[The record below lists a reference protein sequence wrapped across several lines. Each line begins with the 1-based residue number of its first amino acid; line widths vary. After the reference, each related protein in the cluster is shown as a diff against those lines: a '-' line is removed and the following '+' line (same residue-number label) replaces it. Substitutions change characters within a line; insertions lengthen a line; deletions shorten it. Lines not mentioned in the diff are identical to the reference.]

1 MHDDKS
7 AVNAGALTAVHAQAP
22 RLQAGGV
29 GYAAWAPH
37 MDVFLQRGG
46 AEGIH
51 RKEMLETTYVQLSK
65 SVESWADEALA
76 AAIAHISVP
85 VSSSSSSSSAT
96 TDTKTVTP
104 AATHKIDDET
114 KAQRRIITTTVE
126 RSRKVYGTIY
136 SALPEELRVQA
147 AHITPGWAYGLWH
160 WLEVKYQST
169 EEDSVGE
176 LLQQWTTLRQEDG
189 ESFDAYRARVN
200 KLRELLKN
208 AKEAPSARMYAYMML
223 DRLQPRYKQ
232 AVLALKAGGQ
242 LKDASVISWDTVTA
256 FINAHERSE
265 SRLDG
270 ELDGVHGHAMA
281 ASSMGRTPAAG
292 PTMIQRPAQALRPG
306 NRDAGAGGPRTLADV
321 QCFTCKEFGH
331 FRSECPKRVPSGQ
344 DKSGPRK
351 KPSFGQRRAAEQAK
365 AAQAPGGR
373 YDVMSDDSDDHAG
386 IGPRPSTYAAI
397 VIRGLGHLAAATRDR
412 TVTFEKPKTKVVVPV
427 TNTPGRAAST
437 PAKVSAPQVVATI
450 PKSVLKRAPTIRK
463 KVADVGA
470 AAAEPCNVKALS
482 NEAFGIDTMA
492 SLHATGNKNMF
503 VGPLKKCDPIY
514 VKMANHTVIAVTQ
527 YGMVNIKVRA
537 ASGKTVKIPIAK
549 VHFHE
554 QFSTNLL
561 SWGLLYEEGW
571 QMHSVKPETYVLT
584 PGGNKICLR
593 TGGRVSVL
601 DSEVE
606 VGSEQVYALGDM
618 MSPNVEE
625 LVKLHERLGHLTFK
639 RMVHLIKGGATL
651 DVTKVHAT
659 DHELREAKQRIA
671 GCKACIQGKG
681 MRTPFGHRGLD
692 TGKAR
697 GETLHM
703 DTYQVQRVQGNRK
716 WLEYG
721 LTVTDPFTQ
730 WRWFCALQS
739 KDQVAKEVVA
749 IVRHAQTQLDC
760 KVKRLYADGG
770 TEFINK
776 TLRDWC
782 RDHGIALHYTPA
794 RTQQLNGIAE
804 NAVRSN
810 KDAVRTQLIH
820 GNVPLQFWV
829 NAACHTTFVWNR
841 AHVSPKTGTT
851 PYEAMYGKKP
861 SARHWG
867 IFGVD
872 AEMRVPKDQR
882 DAFGAATE
890 PCIYLGHHNVQN
902 CAMVYV
908 VRTRKVVASRDVK
921 YGSTFTHC
929 EALRRG
935 LDVLAP
941 DSDQPEPAAIPV
953 AGPAVVPAE
962 QRYDVEAVIDQ
973 RTRRDGTKEYL
984 VRWTGYDGEDTWQP
998 ADQMKQDAPEAVREF
1013 LESRSEDLDDNS
1025 QPSESDSGSVAD
1037 SESEDHDSESSQS
1050 DDEAPA
1056 VAEVPPV
1063 RRSGRNH
1070 LSSRAL
1076 DRPQVRMA
1084 MCAISDIS
1092 DWALPDAT
1100 TAIACAVSQGVSIL
1114 EKKTPSTYREAMAS
1128 PEGHLWKGGMDK
1140 EIGSCEAKEV
1150 WEEVDRKDLPK
1161 GANILPVK
1169 WVYRIKTDGNGSL
1182 TEYKARVTPKGY
1194 RQKEGRDY
1202 FEVFA
1207 RTGMYKTLRF
1217 GLSLAA
1223 RFDYELNQL
1232 DIPTAFLNADVEEEV
1247 YMEVPEG
1254 YREGRE
1260 GKVLRLKKAMYGLKQ
1275 APRNWNLLIDG
1286 FITKEMDFKAS
1297 VSDPC
1302 LYFRRSRSGR
1312 LMLLFLFV
1320 DDFQCGYHREDQ
1332 EEWNQ
1337 LKSKLVERFK
1347 AKDMGESNWIL
1358 GMRITRDR
1366 KAGTITLDQEL
1377 YVTKALEKYGFA
1389 QCRTAPTPEVVGA
1402 AHQEPKEKQ
1411 AELADKQRYMEI
1423 VGTLMYAAISTRPD
1437 IAHAVYYLA
1446 AHMLEPLK
1454 LHMDAAERVLRY
1466 LAGTP
1471 DLGLVFG
1478 SRNQGFG
1485 DSRGHTQINV
1495 DVCAYADADWA
1506 NDKSDRRS
1514 ITGWV
1519 SKVNGDPISWS
1530 SKKQRTVALSTCE
1543 AELYAS
1549 AAAIQEVL
1557 WVRGLVKELGLRT
1570 DLGSV
1575 VHGDNQSS
1583 IAVIK
1588 NGVKGERT
1596 KHVDVKYHFVTE
1608 TVDRGDVQL
1617 KWVASSA
1624 QHADI
1629 FTKALPVPVFEQL
1642 RDQLM
1647 SC

>member
-1 MHDDKS
+1 MHDDKG
-7 AVNAGALTAVHAQAP
+7 AGGASALTAGHTQAP
-22 RLQAGGV
+22 RLQAGGI

-51 RKEMLETTYVQLSK
+51 RTEMSETTFKQLS
-65 SVESWADEALA
+65 ESIARWEAEALA
-76 AAIAHISVP
+76 AAIAHTLKAIGNGAASG
-85 VSSSSSSSSAT
+85 S
-96 TDTKTVTP
+96 TDTTATSTAP
-104 AATHKIDDET
+104 AATHSKLDDDT
-114 KAQRRIITTTVE
+114 KAQRRIIVNTIE
-126 RSRKVYGTIY
+126 RSKKVYGTIY

-147 AHITPGWAYGLWH
+147 AHIESGWAYGLWR

-176 LLQQWTTLRQEDG
+176 LLQQWVTLRQEDG

-208 AKEAPSARMYAYMML
+208 AKEAPSERMYTYMML
-223 DRLQPRYKQ
+223 DCLQPRYKQ

-242 LKDASVISWDTVTA
+242 LKNASAISWDTVTA

-270 ELDGVHGHAMA
+270 ALDSVHGQTMA
-281 ASSMGRTPAAG
+281 ASSVGRTPAVG
-292 PTMIQRPAQALRPG
+292 SQRPPTTRQG
-306 NRDAGAGGPRTLADV
+306 TQGSSSGGPRTLADV
-321 QCFTCKEFGH
+321 QCFHCKEFGH
-331 FRSECPKRVPSGQ
+331 LKHECPKRTQGAG
-344 DKSGPRK
+344 DKPGPR

-365 AAQAPGGR
+365 AAAQVPSSGHYGTLSDSENEGR
-373 YDVMSDDSDDHAG
+373 
-386 IGPRPSTYAAI
+386 TYAAI
-397 VIRGLGHLAAATRDR
+397 VISGLEFQQVAAATRMVSFGPKIPSA
-412 TVTFEKPKTKVVVPV
+412 TPTAPASSAVPLKPALKVTPKPVVKVKTAV
-427 TNTPGRAAST
+427 A
-437 PAKVSAPQVVATI
+437 QVKAI
-450 PKSVLKRAPTIRK
+450 PKPTYSE
-463 KVADVGA
+463 VT
-470 AAAEPCNVKALS
+470 AESCDVKALS
-482 NEAFGIDTMA
+482 KESFGIDTMA
-492 SLHATGNKNMF
+492 SLHATGNKGMF
-503 VGPLKKCDPIY
+503 FGPLKRCTPVY
-514 VKMANHTVIAVTQ
+514 VKMANHNVIAVTQ
-527 YGMVNIKVRA
+527 YGTVTLMVSDT
-537 ASGKTVKIPIAK
+537 SGKTVKILISK
-549 VHFHE
+549 VHYHE

-561 SWGLLYEEGW
+561 SWGLLYESGW

-584 PGGNKICLR
+584 PGGNKIALR
-593 TGGRVSVL
+593 TAGRVSVL
-601 DSEVE
+601 DSMVTD
-606 VGSEQVYALGDM
+606 GLQRVYALGE
-618 MSPNVEE
+618 MSGSSVDE

-651 DVTKVHAT
+651 DVTKVNAT
-659 DHELREAKQRIA
+659 DHELREAQQRIA

-692 TGKAR
+692 VGTCK

-703 DTYQVQRVQGNRK
+703 DTYQVQRVQGDRK
-716 WLEYG
+716 YLEYG

-739 KDQVAKEVVA
+739 KDQTAKEVVA
-749 IVRHAQTQLDC
+749 IVRHAQTQLGC

-782 RDHGIALHYTPA
+782 TSQGIALHHTPA

-810 KDAVRTQLIH
+810 KDAVRTQLLH

-829 NAACHTTFVWNR
+829 QAAQHTTFVWNR
-841 AHVSPKTGTT
+841 AHVSEKTGVT

-867 IFGVD
+867 VFGVD
-872 AEMRVPKDQR
+872 AEMHVPKEQR
-882 DAFGAATE
+882 EVFGSVTE

-908 VRTRKVVASRDVK
+908 IRTRKIVASRDVK
-921 YGSTFTHC
+921 YGSTFAHC
-929 EALRRG
+929 VALRQG
-935 LDVLAP
+935 LDVLVP
-941 DSDQPEPAAIPV
+941 DSEQEPTSVTADATPAA
-953 AGPAVVPAE
+953 AEVPADPE
-962 QRYDVEAVIDQ
+962 EEKYDVDSIIDK
-973 RTRRDGTKEYL
+973 RTRRDGTEEYL
-984 VRWTGYDGEDTWQP
+984 VRWTGYDGEDTWQR
-998 ADQMKQDAPEAVREF
+998 ADQMEQDAPEAVREF
-1013 LESRSEDLDDNS
+1013 LEVRNAAISAGSGDLPAQSDVESEVES
-1025 QPSESDSGSVAD
+1025 SSESDDDDDDG
-1037 SESEDHDSESSQS
+1037 DHVEQPS
-1050 DDEAPA
+1050 AA
-1056 VAEVPPV
+1056 AVPPAEV

-1076 DRPQVRMA
+1076 DRTRIDPQAHMA
-1084 MCAISDIS
+1084 MCAISDVAWMNGAA
-1092 DWALPDAT
+1092 DE
-1100 TAIACAVSQGVSIL
+1100 IACAVVQGVSIL
-1114 EKKTPSTYREAMAS
+1114 EKKTPATYREAMAS
-1128 PEGHLWKGGMDK
+1128 PEAHLWKGGMDK
-1140 EIGSCEAKEV
+1140 EMASCDAKEV
-1150 WEEVDRKDLPK
+1150 WEEIDRKDLPK
-1161 GANILPVK
+1161 GANILPCK
-1169 WVYRIKTDGNGSL
+1169 WVYKIKTDGNGAL
-1182 TEYKARVTPKGY
+1182 TEYKARVTPKGF

-1223 RFDYELNQL
+1223 RFDYEIDQL
-1232 DIPTAFLNADVEEEV
+1232 DIPTAFLNANVDEEV
-1247 YMEVPEG
+1247 FMEVPDG
-1254 YREGRE
+1254 YRQGRE
-1260 GKVLRLKKAMYGLKQ
+1260 TKVLQLKKALYGLKQ

-1286 FITKEMDFKAS
+1286 FIRKEMDFKAT

-1312 LMLLFLFV
+1312 LMMLFLFV
-1320 DDFQCGYHREDQ
+1320 DDFKVQYHREDK

-1337 LKSKLVERFK
+1337 LKSRLVERFK
-1347 AKDMGESNWIL
+1347 AKDMGEAKYIL

-1402 AHQEPKEKQ
+1402 AHQEPTEKQ
-1411 AELADKQRYMEI
+1411 AELADRQRYMEI

-1446 AHMLEPLK
+1446 AHMQEPRK
-1454 LHMDAAERVLRY
+1454 IHMDAVERVLRY
-1466 LAGTP
+1466 LAGCP
-1471 DLGLVFG
+1471 GLGLVFG
-1478 SRNQGFG
+1478 SRNQGFA

-1519 SKVNGDPISWS
+1519 AKVNDDPISWG
-1530 SKKQRTVALSTCE
+1530 SKKQRVVAQSTCE
-1543 AELYAS
+1543 AELYAEGD
-1549 AAAIQEVL
+1549 AINEVL
-1557 WVRGLVKELGLRT
+1557 WVRGFVKELGLRT

-1575 VHGDNQSS
+1575 IHSDNQSAIS
-1583 IAVIK
+1583 VSK
-1588 NGVKGERT
+1588 NGVKGART

-1608 TVDRGDVQL
+1608 TIDRGDVQL
-1617 KWVASSA
+1617 KWVPSSQ

-1629 FTKALPVPVFEQL
+1629 FTKALPVPVFERL
-1642 RDQLM
+1642 RDELM
-1647 SC
+1647 AC